1 MVGVQEEVKRKVGGW
16 WYGMV
21 IMSRVMKVTRSF
33 ADGTVTPPSLIAQT
47 TKERRKS
54 TGWVGVVQRRIV
66 AGQWSL
72 KLTGL
77 GGGGAGTE

>member
-1 MVGVQEEVKRKVGGW
+1 
-16 WYGMV
+16 MV
-21 IMSRVMKVTRSF
+21 IMSRARERKMKRPC
-33 ADGTVTPPSLIAQT
+33 ADGTVTPASLMAQH
-47 TKERRKS
+47 KGKKVDWLG
-54 TGWVGVVQRRIV
+54 GWVAAQRRID